1 MLVDTHCHLDQ
12 LDLSSRDGGL
22 GGVIA
27 DAMAKGV
34 LQMLSVA
41 VDLDSSKSLPTL
53 LANYPNVYTSVGVHP
68 LHKGSSSV
76 PTVEELVS
84 LAGLPGVIAIGE
96 TGLDNFYSAE
106 TIDWQRQSFI
116 NHLKASQQCCKP
128 VIIHT
133 RDAVDETIA
142 LLRAHPSPA
151 AGVMHCFTESLEMAE
166 AAMELG
172 FYISFSGIIT
182 FKSAADLR
190 SVAAVIP
197 ADRLLIETDS
207 PWLAPVP
214 HRGIK
219 NEPQY
224 VLEVAK
230 CVAEVRGID
239 LDELAKIT
247 TQNFQRLFKLA
258 AA

>member
-1 MLVDTHCHLDQ
+1 MLVDSHCHLDQ
-12 LDLSSRDGGL
+12 LDLSGRAGGL
-22 GGVIA
+22 SAVIA
-27 DAMAKGV
+27 DARSQGV
-34 LQMLSVA
+34 MQMLSVA
-41 VDLDSSKSLPTL
+41 VDLNSSKSLPAL
-53 LANYPNVYTSVGVHP
+53 MANYPDVYTSVGVHP
-68 LHKGSSSV
+68 LHKDSSSV
-76 PTVEELVS
+76 PSVEELVS
-84 LAGLPGVIAIGE
+84 LASLPGVVAIGE
-96 TGLDNFYSAE
+96 TGLDNFYSAQ
-106 TIDWQRQSFI
+106 TIEWQRQSFI
-116 NHLKASQQCCKP
+116 NHLKASQQCGKP

-151 AGVMHCFTESLEMAE
+151 AGVMHCFTESLEMAQ
-166 AAMELG
+166 AAIELG

-182 FKSAADLR
+182 FKSAANLR
-190 SVAAVIP
+190 VVAAQIP
-197 ADRLLIETDS
+197 ADRLLVETDS

-214 HRGIK
+214 HRGLK

-230 CVAEVRGID
+230 CLAKVRGIE
-239 LDELAKIT
+239 LEELAKIT